1 MRPGPLGG
9 LAAALGVT
17 ALLFC
22 GRQPGEGGPRVVV
35 QWTGTDSGRLDSP
48 ASAEWCDT
56 LGLLEIR
63 ALKGDTGLG
72 VAVYP
77 KGVLQPGRY
86 RVVRPELADTS
97 RPAAAVA
104 LRWFAET
111 SIRGFRAE
119 SGAVV
124 LEQSAPGKY
133 SGRIEAFT
141 KSVTDSAHVTV
152 RGTLLGLTVRP
163 SRSGCVPRP
172 PRPPPPRTPRP
183 DSGAGIH

>member
-1 MRPGPLGG
+1 
-9 LAAALGVT
+9 
-17 ALLFC
+17 
-22 GRQPGEGGPRVVV
+22 VVAR
-35 QWTGTDSGRLDSP
+35 WTGTDSGRIDSP

-63 ALKGDTGLG
+63 GLEGDTGIG
-72 VAVYP
+72 VAIYP
-77 KGVLQPGRY
+77 KGALRPGRY
-86 RVVRPELADTS
+86 RVVRPEAADTS

-111 SIRGFRAE
+111 SIRGFKAE

-124 LEQSAPGKY
+124 LEQAAPGQY

-141 KSVTDSAHVTV
+141 KSVTDNAHVTV
-152 RGTLLGLTVRP
+152 RGTLQELTVHP
-163 SRSGCVPRP
+163 AHAGCVPRP
-172 PRPPPPRTPRP
+172 PRP

>member
-1 MRPGPLGG
+1 MR

-22 GRQPGEGGPRVVV
+22 GRQPAQGGPRVVV
-35 QWTGTDSGRLDSP
+35 RWTGTDSGRIDSP

-56 LGLLEIR
+56 LHLLEIR
-63 ALKGDTGLG
+63 ALEGDTGIG

-111 SIRGFRAE
+111 SIRGFKAE

-124 LEQSAPGKY
+124 LERSAPGKY
-133 SGRIEAFT
+133 SGRMEAFT
-141 KSVTDSAHVTV
+141 KSVTDNAHVTV
-152 RGTLLGLTVRP
+152 RGTLHELTVRP
-163 SRSGCVPRP
+163 ARSGCVPRP
-172 PRPPPPRTPRP
+172 PRP
-183 DSGAGIH
+183 DSGPGIHGPGIH

>member
-1 MRPGPLGG
+1 MRPIRLGARAG
-9 LAAALGVT
+9 VLGVT
-17 ALLFC
+17 VLLFC
-22 GRQPGEGGPRVVV
+22 GRQPVEGGPRIVAR
-35 QWTGTDSGRLDSP
+35 WTGTDSGRIDSP

-63 ALKGDTGLG
+63 ALEGDTGMG
-72 VAVYP
+72 VAIYP
-77 KGVLQPGRY
+77 KGALQAGRY
-86 RVVRPELADTS
+86 RVVRPEAADTS

-111 SIRGFRAE
+111 SIRGFKAE

-141 KSVTDSAHVTV
+141 KSVTDNAGRVTV
-152 RGTLLGLTVRP
+152 RGTLQELTVRP
-163 SRSGCVPRP
+163 ARSGCVPRP
-172 PRPPPPRTPRP
+172 PRP

>member
-1 MRPGPLGG
+1 MRWVAVLGI
-9 LAAALGVT
+9 T

-22 GRQPGEGGPRVVV
+22 GRQPAGEGPRIVVR
-35 QWTGTDSGRLDSP
+35 WTGSDSGRIDTA
-48 ASAEWCDT
+48 ASAEWCGT

-63 ALKGDTGLG
+63 GLKGDTGIG

-86 RVVRPELADTS
+86 RVVPPEVADTS

-111 SIRGFRAE
+111 SIRGFKAD

-124 LEQSAPGKY
+124 LEHSGPGKY

-141 KSVTDSAHVTV
+141 HSVTDNAKITV
-152 RGTLLGLTVRP
+152 RGTLSGLTVRP
-163 SRSGCVPRP
+163 SRTGCLPRP
-172 PRPPPPRTPRP
+172 PRPPRP

>member
-1 MRPGPLGG
+1 MSPIRARG
-9 LAAALGVT
+9 LVAGVGVT
-17 ALLFC
+17 VLLFC
-22 GRQPGEGGPRVVV
+22 GQQPAREGARVVV
-35 QWTGTDSGRLDSP
+35 RWTGSDSGKVDAP

-56 LGLLEIR
+56 LRLLEISG
-63 ALKGDTGLG
+63 LEGDTGIG

-86 RVVRPELADTS
+86 RVVRPEVADTS

-111 SIRGFRAE
+111 SIRGFKAE

-124 LEQSAPGKY
+124 LERSGPGKY
-133 SGRIEAFT
+133 SGRIVAFT
-141 KSVTDSAHVTV
+141 KSVTDNAHVTV
-152 RGTLLGLTVRP
+152 RGTLRGLTVRP

-172 PRPPPPRTPRP
+172 PRP

>member
-1 MRPGPLGG
+1 MRSIRVRG
-9 LAAALGVT
+9 LVAAVGAGALVCC
-17 ALLFC
+17 AQ
-22 GRQPGEGGPRVVV
+22 QPVREGPRVVAR
-35 QWTGTDSGRLDSP
+35 WTGTDSGKIDTP

-56 LGLLEIR
+56 LRMLEIR
-63 ALKGDTGLG
+63 ALKGDTGIG

-77 KGVLQPGRY
+77 KGALQPGRY
-86 RVVRPELADTS
+86 PVVRPEVADTS

-111 SIRGFRAE
+111 SIRGFKAE

-124 LEQSAPGKY
+124 LEQSRPGEY

-141 KSVTDSAHVTV
+141 KSVTDNAHVTV
-152 RGTLLGLTVRP
+152 RGTLRGLMVRP
-163 SRSGCVPRP
+163 SRGGCIPRP
-172 PRPPPPRTPRP
+172 PRP

>member
-1 MRPGPLGG
+1 MRPIHPRG
-9 LAAALGVT
+9 LAAGLGVT

-22 GRQPGEGGPRVVV
+22 GRQPVQERPRVVAR
-35 QWTGTDSGRLDSP
+35 WTGSDSGKIDTP

-63 ALKGDTGLG
+63 GLKGDTGIG

-86 RVVRPELADTS
+86 RVVRPEVADTS
-97 RPAAAVA
+97 RPSASVA

-111 SIRGFRAE
+111 SIRGFKAE

-124 LEQSAPGKY
+124 LERSGPGKY
-133 SGRIEAFT
+133 SGRIVAFT
-141 KSVTDSAHVTV
+141 KSVTDNAHVTV
-152 RGTLLGLTVRP
+152 QGTLRGLTVRP

-172 PRPPPPRTPRP
+172 PRP

>member
-1 MRPGPLGG
+1 MRPIPLRG
-9 LAAALGVT
+9 LAAALGLT
-17 ALLFC
+17 ALLSC
-22 GRQPGEGGPRVVV
+22 GRRPVDEGPRVVV
-35 QWTGTDSGRLDSP
+35 RWTGTDSGKIDSP

-63 ALKGDTGLG
+63 GLKGDTGIG

-111 SIRGFRAE
+111 SIRGFKAE

-124 LEQSAPGKY
+124 LEQAAPGKY

-141 KSVTDSAHVTV
+141 KSVTDNAHVTV
-152 RGTLLGLTVRP
+152 RGTLHELTVRP
-163 SRSGCVPRP
+163 ARSGCVPRP
-172 PRPPPPRTPRP
+172 PRP

>member
-1 MRPGPLGG
+1 MRPTHLRE
-9 LAAALGVT
+9 LAAGLGVA

-22 GRQPGEGGPRVVV
+22 GRQPVQGGPRVVV
-35 QWTGTDSGRLDSP
+35 RWTGTDSGRIDSP

-56 LGLLEIR
+56 LRLLEIR
-63 ALKGDTGLG
+63 ALKGDTGIG

-86 RVVRPELADTS
+86 RVVRPEVADTS

-124 LEQSAPGKY
+124 LEQSAPGMY
-133 SGRIEAFT
+133 AGRLEAFT
-141 KSVTDSAHVTV
+141 KSVTDNAHVTV
-152 RGTLLGLTVRP
+152 RGTLRELRVRP
-163 SRSGCVPRP
+163 ARSGCVPRP
-172 PRPPPPRTPRP
+172 PRP
-183 DSGAGIH
+183 DSGAGVH

>member
-1 MRPGPLGG
+1 LNRAHRRR
-9 LAAALGVT
+9 LAAAGLGLT
-17 ALLFC
+17 ALLSC
-22 GRQPGEGGPRVVV
+22 RQHTVEGGPRVVV
-35 QWTGTDSGRLDSP
+35 RWTGSDSGKIDAP

-63 ALKGDTGLG
+63 GLRGDTGIG

-77 KGVLQPGRY
+77 KGALRPGRY
-86 RVVRPELADTS
+86 RVVRPEVADTS

-124 LEQSAPGKY
+124 LEQSGRGRY
-133 SGRIEAFT
+133 SGSIEVFT
-141 KSVTDSAHVTV
+141 RSVTDNARLTV
-152 RGTLLGLTVRP
+152 RGTLRGLTVRP
-163 SRSGCVPRP
+163 SRSGCVRRP
-172 PRPPPPRTPRP
+172 LRP

>member
-1 MRPGPLGG
+1 MRIAAG
-9 LAAALGVT
+9 LAVT

-22 GRQPGEGGPRVVV
+22 GRQPVPEGPRVVV
-35 QWTGTDSGRLDSP
+35 QWTGSDSGKIDTP

-63 ALKGDTGLG
+63 GLKGDTGIG

-86 RVVRPELADTS
+86 RVVRPEAADTS
-97 RPAAAVA
+97 RPAASVA

-111 SIRGFRAE
+111 SIRGFKAE

-124 LEQSAPGKY
+124 LERSAPAKY

-141 KSVTDSAHVTV
+141 RSVTDNAKITV
-152 RGTLLGLTVRP
+152 RGTFSDLTVRP
-163 SRSGCVPRP
+163 SRAGCVPRP
-172 PRPPPPRTPRP
+172 PRPPRP
-183 DSGAGIH
+183 DSEAGIH

>member
-1 MRPGPLGG
+1 MSLSGARALST
-9 LAAALGVT
+9 ALGLMAMVS
-17 ALLFC
+17 C
-22 GRQPGEGGPRVVV
+22 GRRPVEEGPRIAVR
-35 QWTGTDSGRLDSP
+35 WTGSDSGKIDAR

-63 ALKGDTGLG
+63 GLRGDTGVG

-77 KGVLQPGRY
+77 QGALRPGRY
-86 RVVRPELADTS
+86 RVLRPEVADTS

-124 LEQSAPGKY
+124 LEQSAPGMY
-133 SGRIEAFT
+133 AGRLEAFT
-141 KSVTDSAHVTV
+141 KSVTDNAHVTV
-152 RGTLLGLTVRP
+152 RGTLHELRVRP
-163 SRSGCVPRP
+163 ARSGCVPRP
-172 PRPPPPRTPRP
+172 PRP
-183 DSGAGIH
+183 DSGAGVH

>member
-1 MRPGPLGG
+1 MR
-9 LAAALGVT
+9 LAAVLGVS

-22 GRQPGEGGPRVVV
+22 GRQPAQGGPRVVV
-35 QWTGTDSGRLDSP
+35 RWTGTDSGRIDSP

-56 LGLLEIR
+56 LRLLEIR
-63 ALKGDTGLG
+63 ALEGDTGIG

-111 SIRGFRAE
+111 SIRGFKAE

-124 LEQSAPGKY
+124 LERSAPGRY

-141 KSVTDSAHVTV
+141 KSVTDNAHVTV
-152 RGTLLGLTVRP
+152 RGTLHELTVRP
-163 SRSGCVPRP
+163 GRSECVPRP
-172 PRPPPPRTPRP
+172 PRP
-183 DSGAGIH
+183 DSEPGIHGPGIH